1 MFRYMIYICPSY
13 IPIFPLGPTRHLS
26 SYSSFLFS
34 IYNPSNT
41 APLKLEVIADQ
52 NASAIYTDEEL
63 GPTFGKNYD
72 LKIASPQSSSSL
84 GTTYRRPPEISADAA
99 DSFFASTPSFTVDE
113 IEVFYAYGKLLTSHD
128 IL

>member
-1 MFRYMIYICPSY
+1 M
-13 IPIFPLGPTRHLS
+13 
-26 SYSSFLFS
+26 
-34 IYNPSNT
+34 

-84 GTTYRRPPEISADAA
+84 GKTYRLPPGITDSAGN
-99 DSFFASTPSFTVDE
+99 SFFASTPLFTVDQ
-113 IEVFYAYGKLLTSHD
+113 IEVFYAYGKLFITMDNIMTSC
-128 IL
+128 